1 MKEGNI
7 MKKVFALIAFPGF
20 WKTMLP
26 TIIALIVGIL
36 LTAKPD
42 ILELTCIAIGSLLAI
57 AGLGMLLYFLIKKPQ
72 NHVICVYAVLF
83 MAGGALLGIVP
94 TLLKFLIP
102 IFFGAW
108 LLTSSAAGMYNNYM
122 LRYVHPFW
130 WLGLLLCTAG
140 AAIGL
145 YVITRPATIMES
157 TVRLIGIAMIV
168 HSALRLLSLLFG
180 GKYQHQL
187 AAEAAA
193 DEDDDGIIEIT
204 IKE

>member
-1 MKEGNI
+1 
-7 MKKVFALIAFPGF
+7 MKKVFALTNFPDF
-20 WKTMLP
+20 WRGKLP
-26 TIIALIVGIL
+26 TIIALTVGIM

-42 ILELTCIAIGSLLAI
+42 ILELICVMIGSLLAI
-57 AGLGMLLYFLIKKPQ
+57 TGVGMLLYFLIKKPR
-72 NHVICVYAVLF
+72 NPVICVYAILF

-122 LRYVHPFW
+122 LRHVHPFW

-140 AAIGL
+140 AAIGV
-145 YVITRPATIMES
+145 YVITRPAAIMES

-180 GKYQHQL
+180 GKYQRQL

-193 DEDDDGIIEIT
+193 DEEPEDGIIEIT

>member
-1 MKEGNI
+1 
-7 MKKVFALIAFPGF
+7 MKKVFELTNFPDF
-20 WKTMLP
+20 WRDKLP
-26 TIIALIVGIL
+26 TIIALTVGIV

-42 ILELTCIAIGSLLAI
+42 ILELLCVVIGSLLAI
-57 AGLGMLLYFLIKKPQ
+57 TGVGMLLYFLIKKPQ

-83 MAGGALLGIVP
+83 MGGGALLGIVP

-122 LRYVHPFW
+122 LRHVHPFW

-140 AAIGL
+140 AAIGV
-145 YVITRPATIMES
+145 YVITRPAAIMES

-168 HSALRLLSLLFG
+168 HSVLRLLSLLFG
-180 GKYQHQL
+180 GKYQRQL
-187 AAEAAA
+187 AAEAVFNEEPE
-193 DEDDDGIIEIT
+193 DEIIEIT

>member
-1 MKEGNI
+1 
-7 MKKVFALIAFPGF
+7 MKKFFDLTNFSEFLRG
-20 WKTMLP
+20 KLP
-26 TIIALIVGIL
+26 TVIALIVGIL

-42 ILELTCIAIGSLLAI
+42 ILELICIAIGSLLAI
-57 AGLGMLLYFLIKKPQ
+57 GGFGMLLYFLIQKPQ
-72 NHVICVYAVLF
+72 NRVICVYAVFF
-83 MAGGALLGIVP
+83 MTGGALLGIVP

-122 LRYVHPFW
+122 LRHVHPFW

-140 AAIGL
+140 TAIGI

-180 GKYQHQL
+180 GRYQHQL
-187 AAEAAA
+187 AAEASA
-193 DEDDDGIIEIT
+193 DEDDDDGIIEIT